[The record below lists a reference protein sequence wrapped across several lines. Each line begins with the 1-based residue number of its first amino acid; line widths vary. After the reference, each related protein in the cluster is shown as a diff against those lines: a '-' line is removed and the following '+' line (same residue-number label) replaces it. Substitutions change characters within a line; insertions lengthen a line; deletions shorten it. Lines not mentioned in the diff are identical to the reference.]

1 MKPDRPLIL
10 SILFLAAGL
19 WLVFG
24 YAHGIAGL
32 SAAWP
37 VANSTIHVDVN
48 TSGLGALSGI
58 ALLGIGLLLLVWS
71 LLAAIV
77 SQLMLLAGGSYK
89 GPAKLLDYRSSEE
102 YQPADIEEEDAPVSR
117 SANRRGSFSTLGLH
131 SAGPSEETRAST
143 RIAAEEEV
151 QPSGT
156 NSLPAGIRP

>member
-24 YAHGIAGL
+24 YAHGIAGV

-37 VANSTIHVDVN
+37 VANSTLHIDVN

-58 ALLGIGLLLLVWS
+58 VLLGIGVLLLVWS

-102 YQPADIEEEDAPVSR
+102 YHPADIEEDYAPVSR
-117 SANRRGSFSTLGLH
+117 SASRRGGFSTLGLH
-131 SAGPSEETRAST
+131 SAEPPADTAVSRQ
-143 RIAAEEEV
+143 IAAEEV
-151 QPSGT
+151 RPSGT
-156 NSLPAGIRP
+156 SSLPAGIRP